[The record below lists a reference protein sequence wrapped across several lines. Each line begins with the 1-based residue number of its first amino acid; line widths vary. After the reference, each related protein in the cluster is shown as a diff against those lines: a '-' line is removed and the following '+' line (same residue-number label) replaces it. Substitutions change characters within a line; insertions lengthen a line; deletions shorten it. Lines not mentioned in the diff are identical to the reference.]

1 VTAHPNGS
9 AGVAEAVRR
18 LCVDAEAAFP
28 AGELRDHAAAI
39 RERLE
44 GPLRIAIAGRVKAGK
59 STLLNALVGERL
71 APTDAGECTRVVTW
85 YRRGTGYEVE
95 AVLDDGAVKPLGFR
109 RVDGALQVELGTLPT
124 DRVRSIDVRWP
135 ASTLDAM
142 TLIDTP
148 GLASLNDANSL
159 RTREFLDHDRG
170 RPSDADAVIYLMRH
184 LHRSDVELLDA
195 FMDRSVPGA
204 SPVNAVAVLSRADE
218 IGAARLDALESAAHI
233 AHRYRQDPV
242 IQNLCSTVVP
252 LAGLLAE
259 TGLTLREDEFA
270 RLRALAALPQADR
283 VRMLLSADH
292 FCDVEATDLTVELRR
307 DLLDRFALYG
317 VRYAI
322 DAIAEARITSAT
334 ELARALVERSGLGEL
349 RTIVHDHFL
358 PRARLLQA
366 RSALVALRGLAAS
379 ARATESAT
387 ADRIDRDAERL
398 EAGSVEF
405 AQLRVAHLVLSG
417 AVQVPADARSEIE
430 RVLLASSP
438 EAALGLTAGAG
449 TDEVRRAAL
458 TGIERWRTR
467 ATDPVADP
475 GLVETCETV
484 ARTYEGIFAAATAG

>member
-1 VTAHPNGS
+1 VTGATSGS
-9 AGVAEAVRR
+9 LGVAAAVRQ
-18 LCVDAEAAFP
+18 LCADAEAALP
-28 AGELRDHAAAI
+28 PGPLRDEAARIHA
-39 RERLE
+39 RLQ
-44 GPLRIAIAGRVKAGK
+44 GPLRIAIAGRIKAGK

-85 YRRGTGYEVE
+85 YRRGQGYEVE
-95 AVLDDGAVKPLGFR
+95 AVLDDGATQPLGFK
-109 RVDGALQVELGTLPT
+109 RVDGALQVELGTLST

-159 RTREFLDHDRG
+159 RTREFLEHDHG

-218 IGAARLDALESAAHI
+218 IGAGRLDALESAARI
-233 AHRYRQDPV
+233 ARRYRQEAV
-242 IQNLCSTVVP
+242 IQSLCATVVP

-270 RLRALAALPQADR
+270 RLRSLAALPADDR
-283 VRMLLSADH
+283 ERMLLSTDH
-292 FCDVEATDLTVELRR
+292 FCDVEVSDLTVELRR
-307 DLLDRFALYG
+307 DLLDRFALFG
-317 VRYAI
+317 VRYSI
-322 DAIAEARITSAT
+322 DEIAAGRITTAS

-349 RTIVHDHFL
+349 RSIIQDLFL

-379 ARATESAT
+379 ARATEPGT
-387 ADRIDRDAERL
+387 ADRLDRDAERL

-405 AQLRVAHLVLSG
+405 AQLRIAHLVLSG
-417 AVQVPADARSEIE
+417 GVQVQGDERAEIE
-430 RVLLASSP
+430 RVLLAPSR
-438 EAALGLTAGAG
+438 EAALGLPPGAAA
-449 TDEVRRAAL
+449 DDIRHAAL
-458 TGIERWRTR
+458 AGIERWRTR
-467 ATDPVADP
+467 GSDPIAEP
-475 GLVETCETV
+475 TFVETCETV
-484 ARTYEGIFAAATAG
+484 ARTYEGIFAAASAG